1 MEEEKKEETKDDKS
15 KDKKSIKGD
24 LDAMFKN
31 TKSKAIKKNKTL
43 VVKPEKAAPVAKP
56 EPVK

>member
-1 MEEEKKEETKDDKS
+1 MKETKEETKEEKS

-43 VVKPEKAAPVAKP
+43 VVKPEKAAPAAKP
-56 EPVK
+56 APEK